1 MRLRGLPQT
10 MKDILDKRMYGLR
23 PLMAI
28 MNFFKLDKTWRIKY
42 LSGNTGGAV
51 YESKSFPYALLP
63 YGEALYVKI
72 KANRLI
78 SNHYSVSIYLY
89 IFSQSPY
96 YVTIT
101 HCGCITFDS
110 FYIFHVS

>member
-1 MRLRGLPQT
+1 

-89 IFSQSPY
+89 IFSQKSLSRHHY
-96 YVTIT
+96 SLWLYN
-101 HCGCITFDS
+101 F
-110 FYIFHVS
+110 

>member
-1 MRLRGLPQT
+1 

-89 IFSQSPY
+89 IFFTEVLI